1 MHRRWVQLRTV
12 MLTLLA
18 NANLVF
24 CFPLATDQTLAQLH
38 PMQNTNVDSYVANV
52 VHALVAKCH
61 HLELVGFSNN
71 DSISCSSSVDV
82 LLPRPCAGGTM
93 LVRFRSQHI
102 RSSVAHWIFI
112 Q

>member
-18 NANLVF
+18 LANLVF
-24 CFPLATDQTLAQLH
+24 CVPLATDQTLARLH

-61 HLELVGFSNN
+61 HLVLVGFSNN
-71 DSISCSSSVDV
+71 DISCSSSVDF

-102 RSSVAHWIFI
+102 RYSVAHWIFI